1 MIAHEYETTFILR
14 PELDEAE
21 SNRLLERLKA
31 LITDAAGTILIYE
44 DWGKRKLAYP
54 IQKHQFGHYVHIN
67 FVAPASV
74 PGEIERVV
82 GIEDNIVRFLTV
94 RNAANVEAEARRVV
108 AEERQKAR
116 LARQLQQEQE
126 EAEERRARR
135 EEGDDG
141 LDGDYE
147 DHD

>member
-1 MIAHEYETTFILR
+1 MSTIVTF
-14 PELDEAE
+14 
-21 SNRLLERLKA
+21 SNF
-31 LITDAAGTILIYE
+31 D
-44 DWGKRKLAYP
+44 
-54 IQKHQFGHYVHIN
+54 
-67 FVAPASV
+67 
-74 PGEIERVV
+74 
-82 GIEDNIVRFLTV
+82 IVRVLTV
-94 RNAANVEAEARRVV
+94 KNAANVEAEARRVV

-141 LDGDYE
+141 RDGDYE

>member
-67 FVAPASV
+67 
-74 PGEIERVV
+74 
-82 GIEDNIVRFLTV
+82 
-94 RNAANVEAEARRVV
+94 
-108 AEERQKAR
+108 AR
-116 LARQLQQEQE
+116 LHPAHPS
-126 EAEERRARR
+126 
-135 EEGDDG
+135 EGAYL
-141 LDGDYE
+141 LDKKPTQGTCALDLGE
-147 DHD
+147 SR